1 MFSRT
6 VMLYILTTENLN
18 TKYDFKS
25 KILVFKFF
33 VVASIHAAHNYFTK
47 YPQGI

>member
-1 MFSRT
+1 
-6 VMLYILTTENLN
+6 MLYILTTENLN
-18 TKYDFKS
+18 TKYDVKS

-33 VVASIHAAHNYFTK
+33 VAASIHAPHHFFTK